1 MSASK
6 GPSSCK
12 EKGCR
17 RKLRNEKEMGPCR
30 LKLLEVFR
38 GKKKLREERSLQSCS
53 FSEWP
58 GSPEFPGRMG
68 ILWKWDVSQDKR
80 RENVVK

>member
-38 GKKKLREERSLQSCS
+38 GKKKTQGRKKPSELFFLRVARKSGVPWKNGNSLEVGCLS
-53 FSEWP
+53 
-58 GSPEFPGRMG
+58 G
-68 ILWKWDVSQDKR
+68 
-80 RENVVK
+80 